1 MVKNQ
6 PKVRAGVR
14 SGTAKKKTFIS
25 ELELPQRDNY
35 IIMLVGV
42 LVIIVGY
49 IIMAMGNDVSP
60 LSITI
65 SPVILF
71 IGYCIII
78 PIGIMYRRKNPAEQK
93 AE

>member
-14 SGTAKKKTFIS
+14 SIAAKKKKFIS

-35 IIMLVGV
+35 IIMLAGV
-42 LVIIVGY
+42 VVIIVGY

-78 PIGIMYRRKNPAEQK
+78 PIGIMYRRKNPSEEK